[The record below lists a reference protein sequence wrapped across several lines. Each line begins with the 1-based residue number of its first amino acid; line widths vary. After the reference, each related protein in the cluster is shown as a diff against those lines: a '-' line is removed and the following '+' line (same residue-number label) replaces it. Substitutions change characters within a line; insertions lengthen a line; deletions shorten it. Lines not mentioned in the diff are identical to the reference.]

1 MEMAKEGG
9 YFDNTIFV
17 MFGDHN
23 TRIANID
30 YMKPAFDQLG
40 LESNNTPLL
49 IYAPKLLP
57 PREFDEAVG
66 LADLLPT
73 VAGLLGFEYDNRTM
87 GRDLLM
93 PAPEG
98 ERVVPLVLREG
109 TFPLIGAVSKDFL
122 LQMNYDGSEPSLHDL
137 HSQTPLDNVAEQY
150 PQEYQRLLPL
160 ARGLYETSH
169 YMLYENVRD

>member
-1 MEMAKEGG
+1 M
-9 YFDNTIFV
+9 
-17 MFGDHN
+17 
-23 TRIANID
+23 
-30 YMKPAFDQLG
+30 
-40 LESNNTPLL
+40 
-49 IYAPKLLP
+49 
-57 PREFDEAVG
+57 
-66 LADLLPT
+66 
-73 VAGLLGFEYDNRTM
+73 
-87 GRDLLM
+87 
-93 PAPEG
+93 
-98 ERVVPLVLREG
+98 PLVLREG